1 MPPTPPEP
9 DYPQSAAVRQVRH
22 NGEIKWNGG
31 LVYVSQT
38 LAGEAVAVEETA
50 DGEWTVRFY
59 AYPIGV
65 IDRRHTGEMKLRRRS
80 AAAAPPKAAPSG
92 AAAFCAASARGWRQ
106 TSVPIAAA
114 VMTA

>member
-9 DYPQSAAVRQVRH
+9 DYPPSAAVRQVRH

-59 AYPIGV
+59 GYPIGV

-80 AAAAPPKAAPSG
+80 AAVAPPKAAPSG
-92 AAAFCAASARGWRQ
+92 AAAAASPGAQPTVG
-106 TSVPIAAA
+106 
-114 VMTA
+114 TATP